1 LSRGALVAVVLAAGG
16 CTSED
21 PKPNTGGGGQQVAP
35 GPNGTLRVL
44 AGSELADLEPLLPDI
59 KAATGVAIQ
68 LDYIGT
74 LDGVEQVASGAAA
87 KQYDAIWFSSNRY
100 LELHGDA
107 RDKISTATKVM
118 SSPVVLGLRPA
129 TAQALGWDA
138 RRPTWKEIAEAGAA
152 KKFTYGMT
160 SPAASNSGFSALVA
174 MASALAGTGAALTEE
189 QVRQVSPQL
198 AAFFA
203 AQAFTAGSSGWLAD
217 AFRKRTDVAGL
228 VNYESVLLSLKSS
241 GVDLTIVHPNDGVV
255 TADYPLTLLAGAPD
269 DARDRYQRV
278 ADYLRREE
286 VQRTLVD
293 RTSRRPVVAAAAP
306 ADRFVGPLVEL
317 PFPVQLA
324 TADALIA
331 AYGNTLRR
339 APRTLYVLD
348 LSGSMS
354 GERIDKLKAA
364 MRALTGQDT
373 SLSGRFS
380 RFAGREQVLLVPFS
394 SRPKTIQRYEVPP
407 DNAGPELDR
416 IRAAVDG
423 FSAGGDTAIYDALV
437 AAYQEAQRLIVADP
451 SRFTT
456 IVLLTDGQRTTGR
469 DLAAFQQFHSGLPT
483 DVRTVPVFPVLFGE
497 SVVDEMTT
505 VAGLTGGRTFDARD
519 ASLAAVFKEIRGYQ

>member
-1 LSRGALVAVVLAAGG
+1 MRKVLAAALVAAAVIVGG

-21 PKPNTGGGGQQVAP
+21 PGTPGGNGQRVAP

-44 AGSELADLEPLLPDI
+44 AGSELADLEQTVLPEI
-59 KAATGVAIQ
+59 RAATGVAVQ
-68 LDYIGT
+68 VDYLGT

-107 RDKISTATKVM
+107 AGKISTATKVM

-129 TAQALGWDA
+129 AASALGWDT

-152 KKFTYGMT
+152 KRFTYGMT

-174 MASALAGTGAALTEE
+174 MASALAGAGAALTEE

-203 AQAFTAGSSGWLAD
+203 AQAFTSGSSGWLAD
-217 AFRKRTDVAGL
+217 AFRKRTDVPGL
-228 VNYESVLLSLKSS
+228 INYESVLMSLEAS
-241 GVDLTIVHPNDGVV
+241 GLDLTIVHPSDGVV
-255 TADYPLTLLAGAPD
+255 TADYPLTLLAGTSA
-269 DARDRYQRV
+269 DARGRYDRV
-278 ADYLRREE
+278 ADYLRRED
-286 VQRTLVD
+286 VQRALADT
-293 RTSRRPVVAAAAP
+293 TYRRPVVAAAAP
-306 ADRFVGPLVEL
+306 ADRFAGPLVEL
-317 PFPVQLA
+317 PFPVRLD

-339 APRTLYVLD
+339 APRTIYVLD

-354 GERIDKLKAA
+354 GDRIDKLKAA
-364 MRALTGQDT
+364 MRGLTGQDT
-373 SLSGRFS
+373 SLSGRFA
-380 RFAGREQVLLVPFS
+380 RFANREQVLLLPFS
-394 SRPKTIQRYEVPP
+394 GKPKAIQRYEVPR
-407 DNAGPELDR
+407 DNPGPELDR

-437 AAYQEAQRLIVADP
+437 AAYQEAQRLIAADP

-456 IVLLTDGQRTTGR
+456 IVLLTDWVKTPSRDMRT
-469 DLAAFQQFHSGLPT
+469 
-483 DVRTVPVFPVLFGE
+483 
-497 SVVDEMTT
+497 
-505 VAGLTGGRTFDARD
+505 
-519 ASLAAVFKEIRGYQ
+519 